1 MMEIVT
7 PVDCGLEARIP
18 TFSISP
24 FFWLFQKIKC
34 PPLPAQLAS
43 TFISDIRLSSAD
55 SWESDADCSVFP
67 ESQASPAFQIGEMVK
82 AYGDDRAYQTDVE
95 AIPDNNWI
103 DKYMESQRAGRDERL
118 HMLQKSIVT
127 MVDEAEGVL
136 QSTESKNLSSALKD
150 AFTFLSLL
158 PRDAEIPSANP
169 TLDGEIRFE
178 WCAKNKRAVVILDG
192 EAEFGYTYYQHG
204 RFIPGE
210 ERGAIRDSI
219 PSDLVEYI
227 LELS

>member
-18 TFSISP
+18 TFSISS
-24 FFWLFQKIKC
+24 FVWWFQKIKWH
-34 PPLPAQLAS
+34 PLPAQLAS
-43 TFISDIRLSSAD
+43 TFISDIRLSPAD

-67 ESQASPAFQIGEMVK
+67 ESQASPASQIGEMFK
-82 AYGDDRAYQTDVE
+82 AYGDDRGYHPDVE
-95 AIPDNNWI
+95 AIPDKNWI

-136 QSTESKNLSSALKD
+136 QSTESKNLSSALED
-150 AFTFLSLL
+150 AFAFLTLL

-178 WCAKNKRAVVILDG
+178 WGAKNKRAVVILDG
-192 EAEFGYTYYQHG
+192 EAEFGYAYYQSG
-204 RFIPGE
+204 RFIPGG
-210 ERGAIRDSI
+210 ERGAIRDGI
-219 PSDLVEYI
+219 PNDLVEYI